1 MIKEVFI
8 LEFVDYKCLENLL
21 IEGTNLIATEQS
33 TKLSTPGVIMDLDK
47 KRDKINIR
55 FFNKIWKVPVQ
66 YDTNDSANITDY
78 TKFNKSL
85 TNFAYYSK
93 NHSTEIESRFVTLC
107 NKMND
112 DPKYT
117 GIDNIEKYED
127 LKKLT
132 IKDVSIQ
139 YYPKYNDKIF
149 IVLRGNI
156 DLDPEHG
163 YSIAFVNGKWIPYI
177 GQYSD
182 FWPNE
187 DYKGLM
193 K

>member
-1 MIKEVFI
+1 M
-8 LEFVDYKCLENLL
+8 EFVNYKCLESLL
-21 IEGTNLIATEQS
+21 IEGENLIATEQS
-33 TKLSTPGVIMDLDK
+33 NKLSTPGMIMDLDK

-66 YDTNDSANITDY
+66 YDTNNSSNITDY
-78 TKFNKSL
+78 TDFNKPLSRI
-85 TNFAYYSK
+85 AYRSK
-93 NHSTEIESRFVTLC
+93 KLSAEIEPSFVNLC

-132 IKDVSIQ
+132 IKDSSIQ
-139 YYPKYNDKIF
+139 YYPKHNDTIY

-156 DLDPEHG
+156 DIDPEHG
-163 YSIAFVNGKWIPYI
+163 YSIAFVDGKWIPFI